1 MWKTCGTL
9 RSADF
14 RTSFR
19 SAASSRSSAPAWI
32 ILCVAAGGFPSCCSS
47 ICRFRSPT
55 VAVAAGNS
63 VAKSTTD
70 VLNGLFTVTRIVT
83 GGGSPAP
90 PAAGGVPGGVI
101 TARSRASAG
110 DRGLRSRRA
119 PLPGALVV
127 TESATSLWPI
137 KKQ

>member
-1 MWKTCGTL
+1 VENL
-9 RSADF
+9 RDAQIRGLQDVF
-14 RTSFR
+14 QERGV
-19 SAASSRSSAPAWI
+19 
-32 ILCVAAGGFPSCCSS
+32 VAQQRAGVDYPLRRRGRVPLVLLLYPSLQ
-47 ICRFRSPT
+47 
-55 VAVAAGNS
+55 AGNS